1 VRSKSAPLHSA
12 APASLKKTIGAVLL
26 GGGAL
31 VALHDWVAVGGSG
44 WDLALNGVVYDSV
57 VVAAGFACLLRAG
70 EVEAAARTAWL
81 AMAAAVF
88 AWAAGEIYW
97 TAAIEGNPSAPYP
110 SPADIGYLGFYPL
123 AILGLYKLVSARAH
137 QLDWRLWADGLIAA
151 LGTASLGAALIF
163 EFVADHTSGSPLQ
176 IATTLAYPLGDIVL
190 VAIVIGV
197 VALTGWRPGRTW
209 SLLLAG
215 LAAMAVADVAFTLQT
230 YEATLPGGDWV
241 EPLYLLSA
249 MFIGAVAWQPRAE
262 TIRPEAGFDG
272 LRELVVPTIVAA
284 VMIALVA
291 MQYFS
296 GATVLT
302 TFLWSATMLAV
313 IVRLALSV
321 RENKRLIEQVRTDA
335 LTGLGNQGSLQV
347 DLATHCESA
356 AAAPFTLLL
365 LDLNGFKKYN
375 DTFGHP
381 AGDEMLTRLGGR
393 LRTAVGKAG
402 SAYRTGGDE
411 FVVLLTCDAPERER
425 VTKQAAEA
433 LTARGRGYELSASWG
448 GAHVPEEATTP
459 IEALRLADVRMYAQK
474 ESRRLAHV
482 PAIELE
488 SDGEMTVSSDRT
500 RDREAL
506 EHRD

>member
-1 VRSKSAPLHSA
+1 VRKA
-12 APASLKKTIGAVLL
+12 IGGVLL
-26 GGGAL
+26 CGGAL
-31 VALHDWVAVGGSG
+31 VALHDWAGVGGSG
-44 WDLALNGVVYDSV
+44 LDFALNGIAYDSV
-57 VVAAGFACLLRAG
+57 IVAAGLACLLRAG
-70 EVEAAARTAWL
+70 QVEAERRAWL
-81 AMAAAVF
+81 AMATAIF

-110 SPADIGYLGFYPL
+110 SPADLGYLGFYPL
-123 AILGLYKLVSARAH
+123 AILGLYRLVRARTH
-137 QLDWRLWADGLIAA
+137 QLDWRLWVDGLIAA
-151 LGTASLGAALIF
+151 LGTASLGTALIF
-163 EFVADHTSGSPLQ
+163 EFVADRTSGSSIQ
-176 IATTLAYPLGDIVL
+176 VATTLAYPLGDIVL
-190 VAIVIGV
+190 LSFVVGI
-197 VALTGWRPGRTW
+197 VALTRWRPGRTW

-215 LAAMAVADVAFTLQT
+215 LTAMAVADIAFTLQT
-230 YEATLPGGDWV
+230 YEATLPDGDWV

-249 MFIGAVAWQPRAE
+249 IFIGAVAWQPRAE
-262 TIRPEAGFDG
+262 TIRPGARFDG
-272 LRELVVPTIVAA
+272 ARELIVPTLVAA

-296 GATVLT
+296 GASVLT
-302 TFLWSATMLAV
+302 TLLWSATMLAV

-347 DLATHCESA
+347 DLAAHCESGA
-356 AAAPFTLLL
+356 AEPFTLLV
-365 LDLNGFKKYN
+365 LDLNGFKRYN

-393 LRTAVGKAG
+393 LRAAVGAAG
-402 SAYRTGGDE
+402 STYRIGGDE
-411 FVVLLTCDAPERER
+411 FVVLLGCDASERER

-433 LTARGRGYELSASWG
+433 LTDSGRGYELSASWG

-482 PAIELE
+482 PPIELE
-488 SDGEMTVSSDRT
+488 GDGSGEMTVRSDRA